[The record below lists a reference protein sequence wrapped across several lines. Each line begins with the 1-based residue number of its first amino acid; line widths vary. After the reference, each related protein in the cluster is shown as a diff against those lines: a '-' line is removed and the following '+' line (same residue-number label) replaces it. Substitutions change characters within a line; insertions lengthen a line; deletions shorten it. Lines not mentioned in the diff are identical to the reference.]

1 MKRKASKGVSAAG
14 TRGKH
19 AASREKDPNRYP
31 KGWDARSIAALADH
45 YENQSEDEA
54 VAEHEAAYRST
65 LVTMMAIPVE
75 LVPKVQKLLAKRA
88 G

>member
-1 MKRKASKGVSAAG
+1 MKKNTHHPRTTRKARKPS
-14 TRGKH
+14 T
-19 AASREKDPNRYP
+19 RYP
-31 KGWDARSIAALADH
+31 KGWDARSIKAIAAH
-45 YENQSEDEA
+45 YDNQSEGDA
-54 VAEHEAAYRST
+54 VAEHDAAYRST

>member
-1 MKRKASKGVSAAG
+1 MKRKTTKGSRSTAGAAP
-14 TRGKH
+14 R
-19 AASREKDPNRYP
+19 RKDPNRYP
-31 KGWDARSIAALADH
+31 RGWNAKSIQELIDH
-45 YENQSEDEA
+45 YENQTEDEA

>member
-1 MKRKASKGVSAAG
+1 MTMTMKRKT
-14 TRGKH
+14 TR
-19 AASREKDPNRYP
+19 ARTSTRPARTLRKDINRFP
-31 KGWDARSIAALADH
+31 KGWDARSIKALADH
-45 YENQSEDEA
+45 YDNQSEDDA

>member
-1 MKRKASKGVSAAG
+1 MKPKAIKAAPAAK
-14 TRGKH
+14 TR
-19 AASREKDPNRYP
+19 RKDPNRYP

-45 YENQSEDEA
+45 YENQSEDDA

>member
-1 MKRKASKGVSAAG
+1 MKRQPRTSTKRRPARKA
-14 TRGKH
+14 R
-19 AASREKDPNRYP
+19 RDPNRYP
-31 KGWDARSIAALADH
+31 KGWNARSIKALADH
-45 YENQSEDEA
+45 YDHQSEDDA

>member
-1 MKRKASKGVSAAG
+1 MKRKSTKGSG
-14 TRGKH
+14 KNRGERAK
-19 AASREKDPNRYP
+19 RRDPNRYP
-31 KGWDARSIAALADH
+31 KGWDAQSIQGLIDH

-54 VAEHEAAYRST
+54 VAEHESAYRST

>member
-1 MKRKASKGVSAAG
+1 MKPKTSKAARTAR
-14 TRGKH
+14 TRSND
-19 AASREKDPNRYP
+19 AASRKKDPNRYP
-31 KGWDARSIAALADH
+31 KGWDARSVAALADH
-45 YENQSEDEA
+45 YENQSEDDA